1 MPSTTRLEP
10 ASPRDA
16 MPQEDSTRPDPDT
29 LLQAATLEAKGKL
42 KIFLGAAPGVGKTY
56 AMLLAGKRLLAEGVD
71 VVVGVVETH
80 GRQET
85 QSLLADLPAIPLKTV
100 TYRER
105 SFLEMDLDA
114 LIKRQPQVA
123 LVDELAH
130 DNPPGCEHSKRY
142 QDVESLLDAGINVY
156 TTLNVQHLE
165 SLNDAVAR
173 ISRIRVRNTV
183 PDRIMERADEIELID
198 LPPADLL
205 QRLRAGKVYVPEHA
219 ERARENFFRLGNL
232 TALREMAFRVAAD
245 RVDAAMVRYM
255 KGHGIRGPWPTG
267 TRILLYLNTV
277 AGSER
282 LVRATKRLAERQQSP
297 WTVFFVESP
306 RRPFSKGQRQQLA
319 DALNL
324 AERLGA
330 ETMVLSGND
339 PIQETLNYAKNHN
352 ITQLVIG
359 RPARSSWLAWR
370 WSETEHLMRR
380 ADGFEVLLVTWNQP
394 SPSSATA
401 PVWLRWRE
409 ASRAAPR
416 QFGIGVLITAL
427 TTGAAL
433 LLWHVLP
440 QANVALLYLAAVT
453 LTAIHLGLRSALT
466 VLALSALT
474 MDVLFLEPRFS
485 LMVTQRNDQLGLG
498 FFCVMSLV
506 ATWFAWRLRDHML
519 AIQHIATRNTS
530 LHELSRKLAGALWE
544 TDVANALAEHVRITL
559 GIQCM
564 LLVADERGELK
575 STQPGDIQLD
585 NTDWAAAN
593 WAWRKGKQA
602 GFGSDTLPS
611 SAWLFLPLATA
622 HGRLGVAGFALRQG
636 KVTLRPDETRLLDSL
651 AHQTAVALERVK
663 LVTQA
668 QNTRVLMEAERLRT
682 ALLGS
687 ISADLRSPLSAII
700 AAATTMASASE
711 VSTES
716 KRALMEV
723 ILDEAERLNRFVQ
736 NLIDMTRL
744 GRGALE
750 PDLRPCAVAD
760 LVGRAVKT
768 LDRLLANHAV
778 TIDVDGE
785 LPQVMADAN
794 LMEQAF
800 ANLLDHASREAAP
813 GSSITLS
820 GSFQPP
826 RTVKIVVAYRNK
838 PRDQTQPSE
847 QDANTQPHD
856 AFGVNL
862 SSSLFQAQGCTLETA
877 PPKHR
882 NETRLAISIPVAD
895 EPTASI
901 LPLPG
906 NASSP

>member
-1 MPSTTRLEP
+1 M
-10 ASPRDA
+10 A
-16 MPQEDSTRPDPDT
+16 QEESTRPDPDT
-29 LLQAATLEAKGKL
+29 LLQEAKQETKGKL

-80 GRQET
+80 GRRET
-85 QSLLADLPAIPLKTV
+85 QSLLADLPVVPLKTI

-105 SFLEMDLDA
+105 TFQEMDLDA
-114 LIKRQPQVA
+114 LIQRHPQVA

-130 DNPPGCEHSKRY
+130 DNPPGCTHAKRY
-142 QDVESLLDAGINVY
+142 EDVEALLDAGINVF

-165 SLNDAVAR
+165 SLNDVVAR

-183 PDRIMERADEIELID
+183 PDRIVERAHEIELVD
-198 LPPADLL
+198 LPPDDLL
-205 QRLRAGKVYVPEHA
+205 QRLREGKVYIPEHA
-219 ERARENFFRLGNL
+219 ERAREHFFRLGNL

-282 LVRATKRLAERQQSP
+282 LVRAAKRLAERQQSP
-297 WTVFFVESP
+297 WTAFFVESP
-306 RRPFSKGQRQQLA
+306 RRPIPEGQRQQLA
-319 DALNL
+319 EAMRL

-330 ETMVLSGND
+330 EVVALSGND
-339 PIQETLNYAKNHN
+339 PIQEALDYARNHN
-352 ITQLVIG
+352 VTQIVLG
-359 RPARSSWLAWR
+359 RPSKRSWLAWR
-370 WSETEHLMRR
+370 WSETERLMRK

-394 SPSSATA
+394 SQAGPATT

-416 QFGIGVLITAL
+416 QIVTGTLITAL
-427 TTGAAL
+427 TTAAAL
-433 LLWHVLP
+433 LLWHLLP
-440 QANVALLYLAAVT
+440 QSNVALLYLAAVT
-453 LTAIHLGLRSALT
+453 LTAIHLGLRPALT

-485 LMVTQRNDQLGLG
+485 LEIAQRNDQVGLG
-498 FFCVMSLV
+498 FFCIMSLV
-506 ATWFAWRLRDHML
+506 ATWFAWRLREHML
-519 AIQHIATRNTS
+519 AIQHIARRNTS

-544 TDVANALAEHVRITL
+544 TDVADALAEHVRITL
-559 GIQCM
+559 GIQSI
-564 LLVADERGELK
+564 LLVGNERGELK
-575 STQPGDIQLD
+575 PVHPGEGQLD
-585 NTDWAAAN
+585 NTDWAAAD
-593 WAWRKGKQA
+593 WAWRKGRQA

-611 SAWLFLPLATA
+611 SAWLFLPLVTA

-636 KVTLRPDETRLLDSL
+636 KVVLRPDEMRLLDSL
-651 AHQTAVALERVK
+651 AHQTAVALERVQ
-663 LVTQA
+663 LVAQA

-700 AAATTMASASE
+700 AAATTMASASD
-711 VSTES
+711 VSTEG

-750 PDLRPCAVAD
+750 PDLRPCTVAD

-768 LDRLLANHAV
+768 LDRLLANHAI

-785 LPQVMADAN
+785 LPQVMADAS

-800 ANLLDHASREAAP
+800 ANLLDHASRHAAP

-820 GSFQPP
+820 GTFQPP
-826 RTVKIVVAYRNK
+826 RTVRVMVAYRNK
-838 PRDQTQPSE
+838 AQDQILPPGQDDKTQ
-847 QDANTQPHD
+847 QHD
-856 AFGVNL
+856 AFGMSL
-862 SSSLFQAQGCTLETA
+862 SNSLFQAQGCTLEIAA
-877 PPKHR
+877 PKQKD
-882 NETRLAISIPVAD
+882 ETRIVISMPVAD
-895 EPTASI
+895 EPTATT
-901 LPLPG
+901 LPLSGGAP
-906 NASSP
+906 AS